1 MIDNKQNNRC
11 EPNKF
16 SVPGGALNPRFEKF
30 GGPLCEFVDPG
41 AEYLLFS
48 DVVSEV
54 NVRLATKIN
63 LFEIFY
69 RIKIKQIKHCLY
81 HYC

>member
-1 MIDNKQNNRC
+1 MIENKQNKRC

-54 NVRLATKIN
+54 NVRLATIKN
-63 LFEIFY
+63 LFENVH
-69 RIKIKQIKHCLY
+69 RMKMKHCVY